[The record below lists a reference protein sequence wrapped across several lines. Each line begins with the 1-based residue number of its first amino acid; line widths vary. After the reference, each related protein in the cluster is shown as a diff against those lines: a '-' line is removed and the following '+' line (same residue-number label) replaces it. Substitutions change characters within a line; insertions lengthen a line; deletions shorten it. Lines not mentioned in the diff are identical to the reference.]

1 MPIKKFEATLREPLL
16 HLKNAVIIDLHG
28 EINGSVEAVLTMAYD
43 KAELQEPA
51 TIVLNFSDVDYM
63 NSTGIALIVGLLA
76 RARKAH
82 RTLTVYGLSEHYT
95 EIFNITRLADF
106 MHIYQDEN
114 SLMSEITAATTA
126 VKSATKQNQ
135 E

>member
-1 MPIKKFEATLREPLL
+1 MPARKFEAALREPLL

-28 EINGSVEAVLTMAYD
+28 EINGTVEAALTAAYEQ
-43 KAELQEPA
+43 AEAQNPE
-51 TIVLNFSDVDYM
+51 TIILNFTDVDYI

-95 EIFNITRLADF
+95 EIFNITRLVDF
-106 MHIYQDEN
+106 MRIYQDEE
-114 SLMSEITAATTA
+114 SLMADIALTANSI
-126 VKSATKQNQ
+126 VKKKQ

>member
-1 MPIKKFEATLREPLL
+1 MPARKFEAALREPML
-16 HLKNAVIIDLHG
+16 HLKGAVIIDLHG
-28 EINGSVEAVLTMAYD
+28 EINGMVEGPLTAAYE
-43 KAELQEPA
+43 KAETQNPEL
-51 TIVLNFSDVDYM
+51 IILNFTDVDYI

-82 RTLTVYGLSEHYT
+82 RTLTVYGLTDHYT

-106 MHIYQDEN
+106 MRIYQDEQ
-114 SLMSEITAATTA
+114 SLMTDIALTTNPL
-126 VKSATKQNQ
+126 VKKNQ

>member
-1 MPIKKFEATLREPLL
+1 MPTKKFEAAIREPML

-28 EINGSVEAVLTMAYD
+28 EINGTVESGLTAAYEQAVAH
-43 KAELQEPA
+43 KPE
-51 TIVLNFSDVDYM
+51 TIILNFTDVDYI

-76 RARKAH
+76 RARKSH

-95 EIFNITRLADF
+95 EIFTITRLADF
-106 MHIYQDEN
+106 MHIYQDEQ
-114 SLMSEITAATTA
+114 SLIADIALAANLP
-126 VKSATKQNQ
+126 TKKKQ

>member
-1 MPIKKFEATLREPLL
+1 MPTRKFEAALREPLL
-16 HLKNAVIIDLHG
+16 HLKNALIIDLHG
-28 EINGSVEAVLTMAYD
+28 EINGTVEAALTAAYEQ
-43 KAELQEPA
+43 AEAQNPE
-51 TIVLNFSDVDYM
+51 TIILNFTDVDYI

-95 EIFNITRLADF
+95 EIFNITRLVDF
-106 MHIYQDEN
+106 MRIYQDEE
-114 SLMSEITAATTA
+114 SLMADIALTTNSIG
-126 VKSATKQNQ
+126 KKKQ